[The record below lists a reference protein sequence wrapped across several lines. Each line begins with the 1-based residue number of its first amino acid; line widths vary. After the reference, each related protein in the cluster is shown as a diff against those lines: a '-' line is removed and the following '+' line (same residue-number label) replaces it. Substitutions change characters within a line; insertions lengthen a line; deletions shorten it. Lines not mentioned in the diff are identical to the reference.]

1 MISLVLAAAL
11 FAAGE
16 PAAAQAT
23 TEAPKAAADKG
34 PKPDKNGMIC
44 VKEAVSGS
52 KMKTRICMT
61 QAEWDQRKAT
71 DREMIDQAQR
81 NRPLTGN

>member
-16 PAAAQAT
+16 PAAQAAT
-23 TEAPKAAADKG
+23 DAPKPAAAKS
-34 PKPDKNGMIC
+34 PKADKNGMVC

-61 QAEWDQRKAT
+61 QAEWDARKAT

-81 NRPLTGN
+81 NRPLNSN